1 MIPVPLFAPQG
12 PFGSVPLLPRSYC
25 GTPTSRP
32 PVEARSRSPRRS
44 ARRGAGGT
52 SQVPRQTT
60 RTRAL
65 ALPLRWP
72 SGAGLRDFL
81 PTRRA
86 VGVAF
91 RVSGPVGGHHF
102 LISEPAPRPACPL
115 STLRAT
121 DCSDDPQDSLLAG
134 GPALARRDLNPQ
146 GCSTRFQSSEGITWH
161 PPGRSLL
168 GAPKQRLARE
178 TQRPKRDEGR
188 EPRARGRSRP
198 PLRSRRRRGGG
209 RRCRDR
215 W

>member
-168 GAPKQRLARE
+168 GAPEQRLGSKSLKSRL
-178 TQRPKRDEGR
+178 QRA
-188 EPRARGRSRP
+188 PRRLASNPISPPR
-198 PLRSRRRRGGG
+198 PLRSR
-209 RRCRDR
+209 
-215 W
+215 